1 MRQKLLSRGDLRR
14 VAKKHF
20 WVLALPLLGLAIP
33 TTVYAVTTISQGF
46 STTDSKARIG
56 SVVSLVN
63 NSSDQVV
70 TASPKNVNDL
80 LGVVIDAS
88 NTLLSLSSSQSSQ
101 IQVATGGVVDTLVS
115 DINGSISQGD
125 EITASPVDGVGMKA
139 TDNTR
144 VVGVAQQALTR
155 SDGTV
160 QTYTNSSGK
169 HTTIVGEIPV
179 LVNVSYYYK
188 QPDKTLI
195 PSTIQNLANALAGKN
210 VQPLPIL
217 VSLGIFIITLI
228 VVVSIIYSMIHS
240 SIISVGRN
248 PMSQSAIYR
257 DIIQLSVLVLGI
269 LTVAVVAIYMILT
282 RL

>member
-1 MRQKLLSRGDLRR
+1 MKQKHWSRHLTEYSGKKYFLLT
-14 VAKKHF
+14 
-20 WVLALPLLGLAIP
+20 VLLFGLAIP
-33 TTVYAVTTISQGF
+33 ATAHAVTTISQGF
-46 STTDSKARIG
+46 STADSKVRLG
-56 SVVSLVN
+56 SIVSLID
-63 NSSDQVV
+63 NSSDEVV
-70 TASPKNVNDL
+70 TSSSKNVNAI
-80 LGVVIDAS
+80 LGVVIDSS
-88 NTLLSLSSSQSSQ
+88 NTLLALSSGQSNQ

-115 DINGSISQGD
+115 SINGTVSAGD
-125 EITASPVDGVGMKA
+125 EITASPINGVGMKA
-139 TDNTR
+139 TNNTR
-144 VVGVAQQALTR
+144 VVGVAQQALNTT
-155 SDGTV
+155 DGT
-160 QTYTNSSGK
+160 QQDYTDSTGK

-217 VSLGIFIITLI
+217 VSVGIFIITLI

-269 LTVAVVAIYMILT
+269 LAVAIVAIYMILT